1 MVPEASPDFTD
12 RATGCL
18 LGLAI
23 GDALGAPV
31 ESKPRGTFE
40 PVTGMRGGGS
50 HGLHAGYWT
59 DDTSLALCLAES
71 MIESGGFDAA
81 DQMRRY
87 LRWMEE
93 GHWSST
99 GSCFGIGFTT
109 RTSLRRF
116 KAASAK
122 PFAGSK
128 DANYASNGS
137 LMRLA
142 PVPIYFRRDAELAV
156 RMAGE
161 SSRTTHGAEECV
173 DACRLF
179 AWLLLRAFEAT
190 DKDFLH
196 LDPDAIPDSVP
207 LSRRI
212 ESLARGDYADKPEDH
227 IRGSGYVVDCL
238 EAALWCFART
248 DSFSEAVLMAVN
260 LGEDTD
266 TTGAVC
272 GQMAGAFYG
281 AAAIPE
287 EWKSQ
292 LHRGDEVERMGVG
305 LLAT

>member
-81 DQMRRY
+81 DQMRR
-87 LRWMEE
+87 
-93 GHWSST
+93 
-99 GSCFGIGFTT
+99 
-109 RTSLRRF
+109 F
-116 KAASAK
+116 KAATDN

-128 DANYASNGS
+128 DSNYASNGS

-142 PVPIYFRRDAELAV
+142 PVPIYFRRDAELAL

-196 LDPDAIPDSVP
+196 VDPDAMPDSAP

-260 LGEDTD
+260 LGEDAD

-272 GQMAGAFYG
+272 GQIAGAFYG

-292 LHRGDEVERMGVG
+292 LHRGDEVEGMGAR
-305 LLAT
+305 LLGT

>member
-81 DQMRRY
+81 DQMRR
-87 LRWMEE
+87 
-93 GHWSST
+93 
-99 GSCFGIGFTT
+99 
-109 RTSLRRF
+109 F
-116 KAASAK
+116 KAATDN

-128 DANYASNGS
+128 DSNYASNGS

-196 LDPDAIPDSVP
+196 VDPDAMPDSAP

-260 LGEDTD
+260 LGEDAD

-272 GQMAGAFYG
+272 GQIAGAFYG

-292 LHRGDEVERMGVG
+292 LHRGDEVEGMGAR
-305 LLAT
+305 LLGT

>member
-1 MVPEASPDFTD
+1 MSSIDITD
-12 RATGCL
+12 KALGCL

-31 ESKPRGTFE
+31 EFKPRGTFE
-40 PVTGMRGGGS
+40 PVTGMRAGGS
-50 HGLHAGYWT
+50 HGLDAGYWT

-71 MIESGGFDAA
+71 LIECGGFDAI

-87 LRWMEE
+87 VRWLDE

-99 GSCFGIGFTT
+99 GSCFDIGLTT
-109 RTSLRRF
+109 RASLSRF
-116 KAASAK
+116 KATGD
-122 PFAGSK
+122 PMAGST
-128 DANYASNGS
+128 DSDRAGNGS

-142 PVPIYFRRDAELAV
+142 PVPIHFHRDVETAV

-179 AWLLLRAFEAT
+179 AWLLLRAFEAE
-190 DKDFLH
+190 DKSFLRV
-196 LDPDAIPDSVP
+196 DPDAMPDGAP
-207 LSRRI
+207 LARRLR
-212 ESLARGDYADKPEDH
+212 SLALGAYAHKPEDH
-227 IRGSGYVVDCL
+227 ISGSGYVFDCM

-248 DSFSEAVLMAVN
+248 DSFSDAVLMAVN
-260 LGEDTD
+260 LGDDAD

-272 GQMAGAFYG
+272 GQIAGAFYG
-281 AAAIPE
+281 VGAIPE

-292 LHRGDEVERMGVG
+292 LHRGDEVEEMCLG
-305 LLAT
+305 LVAT

>member
-81 DQMRRY
+81 DQMRR
-87 LRWMEE
+87 
-93 GHWSST
+93 
-99 GSCFGIGFTT
+99 
-109 RTSLRRF
+109 F
-116 KAASAK
+116 KAATDN

-128 DANYASNGS
+128 DSNYASNGS
-137 LMRLA
+137 LMRLG

-196 LDPDAIPDSVP
+196 VDPDAMPDSAP

-248 DSFSEAVLMAVN
+248 NSFSEAVLMAVN
-260 LGEDTD
+260 LGEDAD

-272 GQMAGAFYG
+272 GQIAGAFYG

-292 LHRGDEVERMGVG
+292 LHRGDEVEGMGAR
-305 LLAT
+305 LLGT